1 MAALS
6 VGASVTAFLGL
17 ADIVYRYTLQRSL
30 HRFGS
35 SSPEYHQSPYV
46 LEDAQSA
53 LSELE
58 RLLRDCETELEAL
71 KLLLNEININQGD
84 GWVKRWSKNLSWG
97 LDDQKISKCC
107 QQLETYK
114 SDFNLKLSPIGR
126 KNDIVNRKQLKET
139 RHDLKK
145 ITDTQVHTNLALVTL
160 NQM

>member
-17 ADIVYRYTLQRSL
+17 ADIVYRYTLQVSNLYSRCDSASKSVPRL
-30 HRFGS
+30 LKDLKHLAEIIAQIRIFI
-35 SSPEYHQSPYV
+35 PEYHQSPYV

-126 KNDIVNRKQLKET
+126 
-139 RHDLKK
+139 
-145 ITDTQVHTNLALVTL
+145 
-160 NQM
+160 